1 MNIEQYLKG
10 EIHKALE
17 EIFKQAIDENQ
28 VQIQRT
34 RSDFDG
40 DFTLVVF
47 PLLRLAKSKPED
59 AGKRIG
65 EHLLNKSVVF
75 ETFNVVKGFLNLTL
89 SHGFW
94 LNSLKDIVQE
104 KRFGFAGAGSGK
116 KIMIE
121 YSSPNTNKPLHL
133 GHIRNNLLG
142 FSIARILEACGH
154 EIVKV
159 NLVNDR
165 GIHICKSM
173 LAWQKWGD
181 GKTPQ
186 DFGLKG
192 DKMVGD
198 FYVKFDQEYKK
209 QIEAL
214 KADGKSDDE
223 AKNQAPLILEAREML
238 RNWERR
244 DPEVMALWKKMN
256 EWVYEGFDETYERLG
271 IDFDKVYYESDTYK
285 IGKEIVLKHLDKGL
299 LKKKE
304 DNSVWADLTEDN
316 LDEKILLRSDGT
328 SVYMTQDLGTAVQR
342 FNDFDIDQHIYV
354 VGNEQDYHFKVLAL
368 ILQKM
373 GYEWASQLFHLSYGM
388 VELPSG
394 KMKSREGTVVDAD
407 DLIDTMISTA
417 AKASEDSGKLKGL
430 EEKEVKEVHKI
441 VALGALKYFIL
452 KVDPKKNMLFN
463 PEESIDFNGNTG
475 PFIQYTHARIRSL
488 MRKADIADQIP
499 DFPMSLEL
507 EPKEQELIQQFGQFP
522 NVVAEAGKSMNPGVV
537 ANYLY
542 DLVKTYNQFYHD
554 HSVLNEPDEDIR
566 NLRLNLSW
574 QTGKIIKEGMW
585 LLGAEVPERM

>member
-354 VGNEQDYHFKVLAL
+354 V
-368 ILQKM
+368 
-373 GYEWASQLFHLSYGM
+373 
-388 VELPSG
+388 
-394 KMKSREGTVVDAD
+394 
-407 DLIDTMISTA
+407 
-417 AKASEDSGKLKGL
+417 
-430 EEKEVKEVHKI
+430 
-441 VALGALKYFIL
+441 
-452 KVDPKKNMLFN
+452 DPKL
-463 PEESIDFNGNTG
+463 
-475 PFIQYTHARIRSL
+475 
-488 MRKADIADQIP
+488 
-499 DFPMSLEL
+499 
-507 EPKEQELIQQFGQFP
+507 
-522 NVVAEAGKSMNPGVV
+522 
-537 ANYLY
+537 
-542 DLVKTYNQFYHD
+542 LVKFSDILVNGIKTYCNIH
-554 HSVLNEPDEDIR
+554 VNR
-566 NLRLNLSW
+566 
-574 QTGKIIKEGMW
+574 
-585 LLGAEVPERM
+585 

>member
-1 MNIEQYLKG
+1 MNIEQYLNQ

-17 EIFKQAIDENQ
+17 RIFEQEIDPKQ

-34 RSDFDG
+34 KADFEG

-47 PLLRLAKSKPED
+47 PLLRLAKTKPED
-59 AGKRIG
+59 AAKRIG
-65 EHLLNKSVVF
+65 DFLVEKSVVF
-75 ETFNVVKGFLNLTL
+75 DRFNVVKGFLNLTL

-94 LNSLKDIVQE
+94 LNALQDIVQQPD
-104 KRFGFAGAGSGK
+104 FGFAEKGSGK

-142 FSIARILEACGH
+142 YAVARILEACGN
-154 EIVKV
+154 EVVKV

-173 LAWQKWGD
+173 LAWQRWGE
-181 GKTPQ
+181 GKTPS
-186 DFGLKG
+186 DLGVKG
-192 DKMVGD
+192 DKLVGD
-198 FYVKFDQEYKK
+198 FYVRFDQEYKK

-214 KADGKSDDE
+214 KQEGKTEDE
-223 AKNQAPLILEAREML
+223 AKDQAPLILEAREML
-238 RNWERR
+238 RKWEDR
-244 DPEVMALWKKMN
+244 DSEVMKLWEQMN
-256 EWVYEGFDETYERLG
+256 SWVYEGFDETYNRLG
-271 IDFDKVYYESDTYK
+271 IEFDKVYYESDTYK
-285 IGKEIVLKHLDKGL
+285 KGKELVLNHLEKGL

-304 DNSVWADLTEDN
+304 DGSVWADLTEDK

-342 FNDFDIDQHIYV
+342 FADYDIDQHVYV
-354 VGNEQDYHFKVLAL
+354 VGNEQDYHFKVLSL
-368 ILQKM
+368 ILKKM
-373 GYEWASQLFHLSYGM
+373 GYEWATQLFHLSYGM

-417 AKASEDSGKLKGL
+417 AKASADSGKLEGMSQSDIAY
-430 EEKEVKEVHKI
+430 VHNI

-488 MRKADIADQIP
+488 MRKADVENQLP
-499 DFPMSLEL
+499 QFPLSIDLQ
-507 EPKEQELIQQFGQFP
+507 PKEQELIQQFGHFP
-522 NVVAEAGKSMNPGVV
+522 NVVAEAGKSMNPGFV
-537 ANYLY
+537 ANYLF
-542 DLVKTYNQFYHD
+542 DLVKTFNQFYHD
-554 HSVLNEPDEDIR
+554 HSVLNETDEDVR
-566 NLRLNLSW
+566 NLRLSLSW
-574 QTGKIIKEGMW
+574 QTGQIIKNGMW
-585 LLGAEVPERM
+585 LLGIDVPERM

>member
-1 MNIEQYLKG
+1 MNIEQYLNQ

-17 EIFKQAIDENQ
+17 QIFEQEIDPKQ

-34 RSDFDG
+34 KADFEG

-47 PLLRLAKSKPED
+47 PLLRLAKTKPED
-59 AGKRIG
+59 AAKRIG
-65 EHLLNKSVVF
+65 EFLVEKSVVF
-75 ETFNVVKGFLNLTL
+75 DRFNVVKGFLNLTL

-94 LNSLKDIVQE
+94 LNALQDIVQQPD
-104 KRFGFAGAGSGK
+104 FGFAEKGSGK

-142 FSIARILEACGH
+142 YAVARILEAYGN
-154 EIVKV
+154 EVVKV

-173 LAWQKWGD
+173 LAWQRWGE
-181 GKTPQ
+181 GKTPS
-186 DFGLKG
+186 DLGVKG
-192 DKMVGD
+192 DKLVGD
-198 FYVKFDQEYKK
+198 FYVRFDQEYKK
-209 QIEAL
+209 QIETL
-214 KADGKSDDE
+214 KQEGKTGDE
-223 AKNQAPLILEAREML
+223 AKDQAPLILEAREML
-238 RNWERR
+238 RKWEDR
-244 DPEVMALWKKMN
+244 DPEVMKLWEQMN
-256 EWVYEGFDETYERLG
+256 SWVYEGFDETYKRLG
-271 IDFDKVYYESDTYK
+271 IEFEKVYYESDTYK
-285 IGKEIVLKHLDKGL
+285 KGKELVLNHLEKGL
-299 LKKKE
+299 LKKR
-304 DNSVWADLTEDN
+304 DDGSVWADLTDDK

-342 FNDFDIDQHIYV
+342 FADYDIDQHVYV
-354 VGNEQDYHFKVLAL
+354 VGNEQDYHFKVLSL
-368 ILQKM
+368 ILKKM
-373 GYEWASQLFHLSYGM
+373 GYEWATQLFHLSYGM

-417 AKASEDSGKLKGL
+417 AQASADSGKLEGMSKADI
-430 EEKEVKEVHKI
+430 EYVHKI

-488 MRKADIADQIP
+488 MRKADVENQLP
-499 DFPMSLEL
+499 QFPLSIDLQ
-507 EPKEQELIQQFGQFP
+507 PKEQELIQQFGHFP

-542 DLVKTYNQFYHD
+542 DLVKTFNQFYHD
-554 HSVLNEPDEDIR
+554 HSVLNETDEDVR

-574 QTGKIIKEGMW
+574 QTGQIIRNGMW
-585 LLGAEVPERM
+585 LLGIDVPERM